1 MKVLTVNMHS
11 ATGQAQPLIY
21 KDVTDHKLQY
31 YDMAHRLSGYAEGLD
46 EKMHDAL
53 VHLLMKSETLLEE
66 AWDEYQASLPPDQRI
81 WTWDDKALKITLDD
95 DTIVQLNPIYVI
107 GVVWREEL
115 EPEQPELW
123 DVEED
128 ESETDG
134 DV

>member
-1 MKVLTVNMHS
+1 MDARRNIMKVLTVNMHS

-21 KDVTDHKLQY
+21 KDVTD
-31 YDMAHRLSGYAEGLD
+31 
-46 EKMHDAL
+46 
-53 VHLLMKSETLLEE
+53 
-66 AWDEYQASLPPDQRI
+66 

-95 DTIVQLNPIYVI
+95 DTIVQLNPTYVI

-128 ESETDG
+128 ESETD
-134 DV
+134 D